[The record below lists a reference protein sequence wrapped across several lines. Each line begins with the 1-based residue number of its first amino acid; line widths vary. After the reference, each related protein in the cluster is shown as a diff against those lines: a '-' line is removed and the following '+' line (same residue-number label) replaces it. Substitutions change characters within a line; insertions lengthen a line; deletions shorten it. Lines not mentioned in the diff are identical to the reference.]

1 MNNNLMIY
9 FNNQK
14 IKNPLK
20 FSNKIKKINKIYIK
34 KHKLNK
40 VK

>member
-9 FNNQK
+9 FNQK
-14 IKNPLK
+14 IKYHLK
-20 FSNKIKKINKIYIK
+20 FSNKIKKIKKMYIK